1 MCAHYGV
8 SRAGYYA
15 WQQREP
21 SVHSEQDRRL
31 LTRIQAVYAASEA
44 TYGSPRICRVLR
56 QAGIP
61 VGRKRV
67 ARLMREA
74 GLKARAASLY
84 HANPGTH
91 AFFKSVPNRIRKLKI
106 TAPDQVWVGDI
117 TYLKVDGT
125 WRYLAVVLDRYS
137 RRVVGW
143 CLGSRKDAKLTVC
156 ALNRALARRRP
167 GEGLIFHSD
176 RGIEYAAFEYR
187 TRLAAVGIVQS
198 MNRPGK
204 PTDNAHMESFFHSLK
219 SDVIHGERFDSEAQL
234 RAVIQRYVAYYN
246 RSRIHSALDY
256 RSPVD
261 FERAAA

>member
-74 GLKARAASLY
+74 GLKARAAS
-84 HANPGTH
+84 
-91 AFFKSVPNRIRKLKI
+91 
-106 TAPDQVWVGDI
+106 
-117 TYLKVDGT
+117 
-125 WRYLAVVLDRYS
+125 
-137 RRVVGW
+137 
-143 CLGSRKDAKLTVC
+143 LGSRKDAKLTVC

-246 RSRIHSALDY
+246 RTRIHSALDY